1 MKKKK
6 TSSVNIDIPIKM
18 AEIKYWLI
26 KFWLKFISMIHL
38 QINIWDS
45 SISLMLASVLYLIWN
60 NVYIY
65 LVIQEMQ
72 KDKDNSND
80 NRRKK

>member
-6 TSSVNIDIPIKM
+6 TSSVNIDRPTKM
-18 AEIKYWLI
+18 EEIRFWLI

-45 SISLMLASVLYLIWN
+45 SISLMLASVLYLFWY

-65 LVIQEMQ
+65 LVIQEM
-72 KDKDNSND
+72 
-80 NRRKK
+80 